1 MRQTVKL
8 YGLTFFSTTIL
19 ALPLIVLL
27 QENLIEEPV
36 NLMNYSLALLAYT
49 SWLFSIVLMS
59 RWSFLNTLVNKIEP
73 GATLK
78 MHRMLG
84 PFSIIL
90 GLIHYI
96 MSFSMHEEIVY
107 TGLGGG
113 IVILVGLGTMWQLKP
128 SLTRRW
134 LHRGVI
140 LGVILIWAHVHFI
153 TRISILTPF
162 MMCFDAYTLM
172 DLSLY
177 GWHKV

>member
-1 MRQTVKL
+1 MKQTMKL
-8 YGLTFFSTTIL
+8 YGITIVSTIIL

-27 QENLIEEPV
+27 QKDLIEEPV
-36 NLMNYSLALLAYT
+36 NLVNYSLALLAYT

-59 RWSFLNTLVNKIEP
+59 RWPFLIALVNKIEP
-73 GATLK
+73 GASLK
-78 MHRMLG
+78 MHRVLG
-84 PFSIIL
+84 PFSVIL

-113 IVILVGLGTMWQLKP
+113 IVILVALGTMWQLKP

-140 LGVILIWAHVHFI
+140 LGVILIWAHVHLI

-162 MMCFDAYTLM
+162 MMCFDAYTLLA
-172 DLSLY
+172 LSPY
-177 GWHKV
+177 WWKKI